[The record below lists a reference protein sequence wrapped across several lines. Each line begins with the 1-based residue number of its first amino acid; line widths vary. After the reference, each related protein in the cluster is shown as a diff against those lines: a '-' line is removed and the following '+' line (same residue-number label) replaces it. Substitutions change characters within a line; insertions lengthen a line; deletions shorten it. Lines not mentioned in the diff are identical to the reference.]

1 MKVCRTQTQRLWP
14 ANCIERYYLILIFKR
29 SAIAKGYINDPFAHF
44 FVKTHAKKDV
54 IIHRGYWCRVSI
66 FRSIINKFLLS
77 APTVPKQIISLGS
90 GYDTL

>member
-1 MKVCRTQTQRLWP
+1 VNKMNYDHEGMQDTNSEAMASKL
-14 ANCIERYYLILIFKR
+14 